1 LFLVLFLTK
10 IVGLF
15 PRFSCANICKQR
27 GIYSKSTPSS
37 ENGAF
42 RKGASEMN
50 RRSFIVDASQA
61 LAFSLVARKA
71 HADASSE
78 QQASQASPVALE
90 QRVATVLQA
99 FDAQGNHRTGTAADK
114 ASAEWLANQ
123 VRQLGIKA
131 SLEPFPLSRIDP
143 QLAYVRI
150 GNRRIDGVPMF
161 DGSFTTADGVSG
173 RLGPLNSD
181 AEIGL
186 AETAPVNVAQT
197 AEADII
203 PAARQSRHR
212 AVILVTGAT
221 RPGLF
226 LSNAPAFLN
235 PAGPPMLQVSNVEGA
250 WLQQR
255 AQEHIEVTVVA
266 AIERIQAE
274 AFNVTA
280 KISGRDRSL
289 TPLVF
294 MAPRSGWWQCLSE
307 QGSRLVCWLEIMRF
321 LAVAKPSRDCHF
333 VAMSGHE
340 LGFMGMNP
348 CLERRQELIKRAEA
362 WIFLGSDIGAPR
374 QPNLIHASDDALE
387 HWLVTALAKQ
397 GLTVDAKEQHSAKAR
412 GETAAIQRGGGRFV
426 TLACGSSLFHSV
438 GDRWPEAVDVSLL
451 ARYAKALAEGAAQVA
466 ERGTSGEATADSR
479 WN

>member
-1 LFLVLFLTK
+1 
-10 IVGLF
+10 
-15 PRFSCANICKQR
+15 
-27 GIYSKSTPSS
+27 
-37 ENGAF
+37 
-42 RKGASEMN
+42 MN
-50 RRSFIVDASQA
+50 RRSFIAGTSQA
-61 LAFSLVARKA
+61 LVFSLAARTA
-71 HADASSE
+71 HADPSFKQEPSPASRG
-78 QQASQASPVALE
+78 ALE

-114 ASAEWLANQ
+114 VSAKWLADQ
-123 VRQLGIKA
+123 VRRLGIEA
-131 SLEPFPLSRIDP
+131 SLEPFALSRIDP

-181 AEIGL
+181 ADIGL

-203 PAARQSRHR
+203 PAARRSRHR

-226 LSNAPAFLN
+226 LSNASAFLN
-235 PAGPPMLQVSNVEGA
+235 PAGPPMLQVSNVDSA
-250 WLQQR
+250 WLQQQ
-255 AQEHIEVTVVA
+255 AQEHAEVTVVA
-266 AIERIQAE
+266 AIERIAAQ

-280 KISGRDRSL
+280 KISGRDQSL
-289 TPLVF
+289 SPLVF
-294 MAPRSGWWQCLSE
+294 MAPRSGWWQCVSE
-307 QGSRLVCWLEIMRF
+307 QGSRIVCWLEIMRF
-321 LAVAKPSRDCHF
+321 LAAAKPSRDCYF

-348 CLERRQELIKRAEA
+348 YLEHRQELIKRAEA

-374 QPNLIHASDDALE
+374 QPNLIHASNDALE
-387 HWLVTALAKQ
+387 HWLATTLAKQ
-397 GLTVDAKEQHSAKAR
+397 GLPVDAKEQHISRAR

-426 TLACGSSLFHSV
+426 TLACASSVYHNV
-438 GDRWPEAVDVSLL
+438 GDRWPQAVDVSLL
-451 ARYAKALAEGAAQVA
+451 ARYAKALAEGAAELA
-466 ERGTSGEATADSR
+466 ERGAGEATTDSR
-479 WN
+479 RN